1 MLLLLLEM
9 LHSSSNRFNCIRGR
23 IVYPFAAT
31 QQQRGRGFKGDFQG
45 YPYPKTANQNGGG
58 IGGILYKGGQFLLPY
73 AKRAAVAGVKAAI
86 PVAGGAALNLIKGKG
101 KKKTVALAKKKLK
114 AKAKKIGVQTTANAL
129 QDIVL
134 SAKPKPKKM
143 TAKPKTS
150 AAKVSST
157 QAATL
162 AALNAHK
169 KQAAAKKK
177 KTSKGSS
184 GGGMYDTP
192 SQEGLGTVPFKHLRR
207 FTGDG
212 VRKA

>member
-9 LHSSSNRFNCIRGR
+9 QRSSSNRINRIRGR

-86 PVAGGAALNLIKGKG
+86 PVAGGATLNLSKGKG

-143 TAKPKTS
+143 TAKPKS
-150 AAKVSST
+150 ERREGV
-157 QAATL
+157 L
-162 AALNAHK
+162 HV
-169 KQAAAKKK
+169 
-177 KTSKGSS
+177 
-184 GGGMYDTP
+184 GGHPRGP
-192 SQEGLGTVPFKHLRR
+192 QRPHEAGRR
-207 FTGDG
+207 EKEDIQRQFGG
-212 VRKA
+212 RHV